1 LNILSIFF
9 LSFLLSLPYFV
20 PCARS
25 LFADLP
31 KNLQRSGI
39 NRAMTASK
47 QAADMGLWKK
57 IAKLP
62 FEMIR
67 DWRRFNSIMGP
78 RTKARMRGAM
88 SYSNLRKK

>member
-1 LNILSIFF
+1 
-9 LSFLLSLPYFV
+9 
-20 PCARS
+20 
-25 LFADLP
+25 
-31 KNLQRSGI
+31 
-39 NRAMTASK
+39 MTASK